1 MNGLILKSV
10 GSWYDIL
17 CENKQLYKGRLKGK
31 FKLDDKK
38 LTNPIAVGDTV
49 SFEIEENQQTVVI
62 DKIGDRL
69 NYIIRKSAHKTEHS
83 HIIAA
88 NIDEAFLVVTLVSP
102 QTSTGFI
109 DRFLVSAESFR
120 IPVSIIFNKIDLYDS
135 KSTHYQEELIE
146 IYQSIGYNYFTVSA
160 EKNIGVEPLVKY
172 MKGKKILISGHS
184 GVGKS
189 TLMNRISPILNL
201 KTLPVSNFANK
212 GVHTTTFAEM
222 FDLGNDTFLID
233 TPGIK
238 EFGLVEM
245 EKYEISHF
253 FPEMRALIGT
263 CKFNTCLHKN
273 EPGCAVQNAVS
284 AGTISSSRYKSYL
297 SMLENDDNRK

>member
-17 CENKQLYKGRLKGK
+17 SENKQLYKGRLKGK

-135 KSTHYQEELIE
+135 KSANYQEKLIE

-160 EKNIGVEPLVKY
+160 EKNIGIEPLVKY
-172 MKGKKILISGHS
+172 MKGKKVLISGHS

-273 EPGCAVQNAVS
+273 EPGCEVQNAVS
-284 AGTISSSRYKSYL
+284 AGSIAASRYKNYL
-297 SMLENDDNRK
+297 GMLENDDNRK